1 MANENTDNIEQKDEQ
16 TKKRIGKRRI
26 IAACVLVVLGVV
38 VGLYSN
44 NVSKYQSTDDAYVE
58 AHMVQVAPKV
68 TGQIVELNVEDNQR
82 VKEGDVVA
90 VIDKDD
96 YKIRFAQADADY
108 QKELANQKIATANLR
123 AVQSEIAVAKADLD
137 RYKKLYESGAVSK
150 QTLDNAQTRYDSVSA
165 RKTSAEESIF
175 SNGQNKVA
183 DANLKSLKAKRDKAE
198 LDLKNTEVIAP
209 QSGIVTNKKA
219 EKGAYVGTGSPLF
232 VIVPDEVWV
241 VANYKESQVGNM
253 KEGQPVEIKIDAYPD
268 KVFKGKIDSIQR
280 ASGAKSSLFP
290 PENAV
295 GSFVKIV
302 QRIPVK
308 IVFDEPIDSSKYTI
322 VAGMSVVPKVKVK

>member
-1 MANENTDNIEQKDEQ
+1 MANENANNIERKDEQ
-16 TKKRIGKRRI
+16 TKKRIGKQRI
-26 IAACVLVVLGVV
+26 IAACVLVILGIA
-38 VGLYSN
+38 VGLYAN
-44 NVSKYQSTDDAYVE
+44 NASKYQSTDDAYVE

-68 TGQIVELNVEDNQR
+68 TGQIIELNVEDNQR
-82 VKEGDVVA
+82 IKEGDVVA

-96 YKIRFAQADADY
+96 YRIRFEQADADY
-108 QKELANQKIATANLR
+108 QKELANQKVAKANFS

-165 RKTSAEESIF
+165 RKTTVEESIL

-198 LDLKNTEVIAP
+198 LDLRNTEVIAP

-253 KEGQPVEIKIDAYPD
+253 KEGQPVEIRVDAYPD